1 MFNQENIIMYG
12 YYREKFHVY
21 HFWEFK
27 GSKNNRASFFEVTSD
42 NPLFSV
48 NIQTEYQKC

>member
-12 YYREKFHVY
+12 YYREKLRAQ
-21 HFWEFK
+21 K